1 MKKVICLI
9 LAVLMLLGMA
19 ACGASEG
26 GAAAGDAAAAT
37 TAGGGGQFMAGFGKA
52 NITPEGSVPM
62 GGYGKELDRMSKGVL
77 SYLWVTC
84 IAITDEYGETVLL
97 YGIDMIGSGTAKKQ
111 SSVISKATGVPE
123 ENIVFS
129 ASHTHSCPEVSHT
142 EIPAVAE
149 FLAIY
154 KEGLLTAAQDALADR
169 KPATMERASAETKGA
184 NFVRRYIMEDGS
196 YAGSNY
202 GDHSLKFVAYES
214 EVDNVI
220 QLLKF
225 VRDGRDII
233 VANFQTHPH
242 KTGGMEK
249 YDISADIV
257 GEFRDCMS
265 AALDCDVV
273 YFTGASGN
281 INPYSFIKGDTIYDT
296 YKDHGKAMADAALTC
311 EGNYI
316 PVATGKVQV
325 IQQEFTATVNHEND
339 QYAEI
344 CKELRKLWDDGKITT
359 AELIKRG
366 EAAGIKL
373 SSAYHAGAI
382 ASRPSA
388 GATGTFTI
396 GAIAI
401 GDAGFVWAPYEMYD
415 TNGMFIKENSPFDIT
430 IVATCAN
437 GANGYFPSLLGFEH
451 GGYEPDTTKYIPGTA
466 EELADTYVE
475 LLTQLHGTK

>member
-1 MKKVICLI
+1 
-9 LAVLMLLGMA
+9 
-19 ACGASEG
+19 
-26 GAAAGDAAAAT
+26 
-37 TAGGGGQFMAGFGKA
+37 
-52 NITPEGSVPM
+52 
-62 GGYGKELDRMSKGVL
+62 
-77 SYLWVTC
+77 
-84 IAITDEYGETVLL
+84 
-97 YGIDMIGSGTAKKQ
+97 
-111 SSVISKATGVPE
+111 
-123 ENIVFS
+123 
-129 ASHTHSCPEVSHT
+129 
-142 EIPAVAE
+142 
-149 FLAIY
+149 
-154 KEGLLTAAQDALADR
+154 
-169 KPATMERASAETKGA
+169 
-184 NFVRRYIMEDGS
+184 
-196 YAGSNY
+196 
-202 GDHSLKFVAYES
+202 
-214 EVDNVI
+214 
-220 QLLKF
+220 
-225 VRDGRDII
+225 
-233 VANFQTHPH
+233 
-242 KTGGMEK
+242 
-249 YDISADIV
+249 
-257 GEFRDCMS
+257 
-265 AALDCDVV
+265 VV

-339 QYAEI
+339 QYAQI
-344 CKELRKLWDDGKITT
+344 CKELRKLWDDGKIST

-466 EELADTYVE
+466 EQLADTYVE